1 MTLGAGL
8 LSGMRQRALPLA
20 AGLVF
25 GAACFAAGW
34 MVRPAG
40 TMSAVAYGSFRVPI
54 INAHLR
60 EATRPYAF
68 LAGDSYVELYP
79 AEAPPCGLDVVN
91 GGLSGLRTA
100 DYLAA
105 FRRLRFDKPPAIV
118 FLAIGTNDLLAK
130 HAPAGRAAS
139 ERFRADAAD
148 LVARFIG
155 TGARVVVAAVPPIPE
170 ALREVFDPAGIRL
183 YSDILAGIC
192 ARPGC
197 RFVDPYAAARTDE
210 FWRGREGSSRDG
222 LHVADLRGAYRT
234 IADTLCRP

>member
-1 MTLGAGL
+1 MALGARF

-34 MVRPAG
+34 IVRPAG
-40 TMSAVAYGSFRVPI
+40 TMSAVAYGSFRVSI

-79 AEAPPCGLDVVN
+79 AETPSCGLDVVN
-91 GGLSGLRTA
+91 GGLSGLGTA

-105 FRRLRFDKPPAIV
+105 FRRLRFDRPPAVV

-130 HAPAGRAAS
+130 HAPAARAAS
-139 ERFRADAAD
+139 ERFRGDAED

-155 TGARVVVAAVPPIPE
+155 AGARVVVAAVPPIPG
-170 ALREVFDPAGIRL
+170 ALREVFDPAGIKL
-183 YSDILAGIC
+183 YSDILAEVC

-197 RFVDPYAAARTDE
+197 RFVDPYAASRTED

-222 LHVADLRGAYRT
+222 FHLADLRGAYRT
-234 IADTLCRP
+234 IAEALCRP